1 MTCIPDLI
9 CVNLTA
15 DSVLLACCPPLPLDL
30 KVSILHSDKSK
41 SSESGIFIKFRL
53 YPFNLLVK

>member
-53 YPFNLLVK
+53 YPF